1 VAYLPGPWAPR
12 SGHGTIVIP
21 AFRFSPERDIKAAV
35 LIKARSRGDCWK
47 QSCDLPYGL
56 EVREIRAAVKG
67 VYEFLYAVNAALA
80 KQQLGLFEEM
90 ALGNTFSGLVSEAL
104 VKNIAKHSKAVVRNR
119 RIGGRPDLIPVRHPG
134 GDSQLRCD
142 QGIEVKTSRQPGG
155 WQGHNPES
163 GWVMVFRYEL
173 GSSGS
178 VPTHFVQILAAELE
192 FGDWSLAERRRTSR
206 RTRTCSINQRGVEK
220 LRANAVYQEP
230 EYAVGLKK
238 GRR

>member
-1 VAYLPGPWAPR
+1 VTYLPGTLGALVR
-12 SGHGTIVIP
+12 AGNFCYP
-21 AFRFSPERDIKAAV
+21 AFRFSPERDIKAPV
-35 LIKARSRGDCWK
+35 LVKARSRGDCWK

-56 EVREIRAAVKG
+56 KVREIRAAVEG

-80 KQQLGLFEEM
+80 KQQLGLLEQM

-119 RIGGRPDLIPVRHPG
+119 RIGGRPDLIPARHPG

-173 GSSGS
+173 ASSES
-178 VPTHFVQILAAELE
+178 EPTRFVQILAAELE
-192 FGDWSLAERRRTSR
+192 PIDWSLAERGRASR
-206 RTRTCSINQRGVEK
+206 RTRTCSINQGGVEK
-220 LRANAVYQEP
+220 LRANAVYQEAD
-230 EYAVGLKK
+230 YVVGLKK
-238 GRR
+238 GRH